1 MNANTMELNP
11 EQLQQI
17 TGADVM
23 GMETRYPDDCC
34 HHPHAVKTSWQR
46 EDEFFIF
53 WTRHQFA
60 YLCPDCKK
68 IFWVYE
74 EP

>member
-11 EQLQQI
+11 EQLEQI

-34 HHPHAVKTSWQR
+34 HHPHAVKSIRR
-46 EDEFFIF
+46 EKE
-53 WTRHQFA
+53 
-60 YLCPDCKK
+60 
-68 IFWVYE
+68 
-74 EP
+74 

>member
-11 EQLQQI
+11 EQLEQI

-46 EDEFFIF
+46 KDEFFIF
-53 WTRHQFA
+53 WTQHQFA
-60 YLCPDCKK
+60 YLCPDCKE

-74 EP
+74 D